1 MKLQYT
7 RIAKQAAT
15 VALLSS
21 LLSGTAWTAG
31 PVARASAANWEIYD
45 QGQHLLLPE
54 GPIDENGVLMVPLR
68 PIAERFGYTIA
79 KSTASEVVLKGG
91 VIGQVSLKPGST
103 KAVLNGTVAR
113 TIQPA
118 PRTINGTLFIPL
130 SFAGEL
136 TDIGY
141 TVVPG
146 TNLIQL
152 RPAEVQASGSTESV
166 LDAQYWHA
174 FNTSDGVVY
183 VDNQGKERLRK
194 PGLSGMGFGYE
205 DVAPVKG
212 PYGGYGLIDR
222 SGKTVMKVNAKYYRV
237 DGFNE
242 GLATFT
248 TLTKD
253 YIVKMGALNRQGR
266 EVLPAVYDR
275 LYAFSEGLA
284 KVVKDDKTYYIDHT
298 GRTVIP
304 PIAGSLHTGSF
315 SEGLAPVSKWVKVG
329 GKSVERTG
337 YIDRTGKF
345 AIAPQFET
353 ATAFSEGLAIA
364 VQNGKTGYIDRQGKW
379 VIKPTY
385 APGWTGDFHEGY
397 ARVMV
402 QENGGYRSF
411 LIDKTGKAVSLG
423 AVRDIG
429 DVGDGL
435 VSFYAGELVGF
446 KNLKGET
453 VIAPQFTSAWTFA
466 QGVANFSN
474 WKGGNDYVYG
484 LVDRAGKVLWS
495 SDKATER

>member
-1 MKLQYT
+1 MKLQRT
-7 RIAKQAAT
+7 RMIRQATAL
-15 VALLSS
+15 ALLSC
-21 LLSGTAWTAG
+21 LLAGAAGTAA
-31 PVARASAANWEIYD
+31 PAAAENWQVYD
-45 QGQHLLLPE
+45 QGEHLLLPE
-54 GPIDENGVLMVPLR
+54 GPIEENGTLMVPLR

-91 VIGQVSLKPGST
+91 AIGLVSLKPGST
-103 KAVLNGTVAR
+103 SAVLNGTVAKA
-113 TIQPA
+113 IEPA
-118 PRTINGTLFIPL
+118 PRSVNGTLFIPL

-146 TNLIQL
+146 TNLVQF
-152 RPAEVQASGSTESV
+152 RPAQIPTGGSAASL
-166 LDAQYWHA
+166 LDTQYWYS
-174 FNTSDGVVY
+174 FNADNGTVY

-194 PGLSGMGFGYE
+194 PGLFGLGFGYE
-205 DVAPVKG
+205 DVVAVKG
-212 PYGGYGLIDR
+212 PHGGYGLIDR
-222 SGKTVMKVNAKYYRV
+222 TGKTVMNVNAKYYRI
-237 DGFNE
+237 DSFSE
-242 GLATFT
+242 GLATFK
-248 TLTKD
+248 TLTKGGV
-253 YIVKMGALNRQGR
+253 VKMGALNRQGR

-304 PIAGSLHTGSF
+304 PIAGTLHTGAF
-315 SEGLAPVSKWVKVG
+315 TEGLAPVSKLVKVG

-345 AIAPQFET
+345 AIAPQFEM
-353 ATAFSEGLAIA
+353 ASNFAEGLAIA
-364 VQNGKTGYIDRQGKW
+364 VLNGKSGYIDRQGKW

-385 APGWTGDFHEGY
+385 EPGWTGDFHEGY
-397 ARVMV
+397 ARAMV
-402 QENGGYRSF
+402 KENGGYRSF
-411 LIDKTGKAVSLG
+411 LIGKTGKAVNMG

-435 VSFYAGELVGF
+435 VFFNEDGLVGF

-453 VIAPQFTSAWTFA
+453 VIAPQFTSAWTFDH
-466 QGVANFSN
+466 GVAQFSN

-484 LVDRAGKVLWS
+484 LIDRTGKVLWTS
-495 SDKATER
+495 EEASRS